1 MLSGTLYRNERNI
14 VLRCVKLATVVSA
27 RRSVSGWRVLC
38 GSAYVARHLQ
48 TLLSRPFPSPPPPPF
63 FVVGCAHCQSSH
75 FSFWR
80 VSSDPKN
87 HPAVSRAETASAMVR
102 HCFAFV
108 GGPYSATAA
117 LSRWISSAVQ
127 VAPVM
132 PTTRS
137 RTQFGRPVRPRE
149 KPSKAP
155 ACNRENATN
164 EVVKTLSS
172 GQKSI
177 YPRRT
182 HPHSKRNI

>member
-87 HPAVSRAETASAMVR
+87 HPAVSRADRISDGAPLLCVR
-102 HCFAFV
+102 GWAV
-108 GGPYSATAA
+108 QRDGRLEP
-117 LSRWISSAVQ
+117 LDLISS
-127 VAPVM
+127 PG
-132 PTTRS
+132 RS
-137 RTQFGRPVRPRE
+137 RHAHHEVAYSVRPPSSAARE
-149 KPSKAP
+149 AEQGSCLQPRK
-155 ACNRENATN
+155 CNQRSCQNSEFWP
-164 EVVKTLSS
+164 KIHL
-172 GQKSI
+172 
-177 YPRRT
+177 P
-182 HPHSKRNI
+182 